1 MSSVGK
7 VQIVQSQ
14 VDLNQLHAESNALRE
29 NTIRQT
35 TVTPSRDG
43 EKLRL
48 RAQKEKEQRKK
59 REEAAEPTE
68 KEEEGEGPRKR
79 IDITV

>member
-48 RAQKEKEQRKK
+48 RTQKEKEQRRK
-59 REEAAEPTE
+59 REEAAETME
-68 KEEEGEGPRKR
+68 KEGKGDAPPRR

>member
-14 VDLNQLHAESNALRE
+14 VDINQLHAESNALRE

-43 EKLRL
+43 EKLRF

-59 REEAAEPTE
+59 REEVAEPTE
-68 KEEEGEGPRKR
+68 KEEEGEAPPRR